1 MPQSN
6 CQFIVQ
12 INFDAHA
19 YVDTVIHNSNVNS
32 SVVTKSE
39 QENVR
44 AIPHS
49 IEVALTLN
57 KANAESKTRLI
68 QQGHINYPVTPTHY
82 RELSCTGPQMIL
94 RPEMISKNDTT
105 KSP

>member
-19 YVDTVIHNSNVNS
+19 YMDNVIHNNNVNS

-57 KANAESKTRLI
+57 KANTARTYQLHIHAFPLQGTDLYRTATDTKT
-68 QQGHINYPVTPTHY
+68 
-82 RELSCTGPQMIL
+82 
-94 RPEMISKNDTT
+94 
-105 KSP
+105 